1 MKRTSFF
8 LFVGMVMGLLVLG
21 MFAQVPTPA
30 VPVVHQ
36 PLDLG
41 GVDIV
46 LGAGLFGLGVKGLTQ
61 MIKGWLKWDGP
72 KVVGISIVVSAV
84 SSFIYTVK
92 AYAGDAA
99 AVIIYGIILT
109 CLVALAA
116 NGLYKSGQ
124 PQKPIV

>member
-1 MKRTSFF
+1 
-8 LFVGMVMGLLVLG
+8 
-21 MFAQVPTPA
+21 
-30 VPVVHQ
+30 
-36 PLDLG
+36 
-41 GVDIV
+41 
-46 LGAGLFGLGVKGLTQ
+46 
-61 MIKGWLKWDGP
+61 
-72 KVVGISIVVSAV
+72 V

-92 AYAGDAA
+92 AYAGDTA